1 MSEFWQLVTTAQ
13 VSTALV
19 IIAVSL
25 GVIAIKLT
33 EKKRFRWFY
42 LLQEKSKSRR

>member
-1 MSEFWQLVTTAQ
+1 MTMSDFWNLVTTAQ

-19 IIAVSL
+19 IIAISL

-33 EKKRFRWFY
+33 EKKSSK
-42 LLQEKSKSRR
+42 KSDH

>member
-1 MSEFWQLVTTAQ
+1 MNPQTFWDFVTTAQ

-25 GVIAIKLT
+25 AVIAIKLF
-33 EKKRFRWFY
+33 EKKN
-42 LLQEKSKSRR
+42 SSR